1 MGGDEMN
8 TTDGTQ
14 GKRPS
19 TCYLSHGSTIYRSQD
34 IDVEK
39 IPSWSNHIELA
50 THSDNTLTDRYND
63 TMRKIACRWALAL
76 RPIRIYQKVDPHGP
90 SESELHSH
98 VPSRRQYDV
107 LKDLVLLQK

>member
-19 TCYLSHGSTIYRSQD
+19 TCYLSHGSAIYCSPD

-39 IPSWSNHIELA
+39 IPSWSNHFELA
-50 THSDNTLTDRYND
+50 THSDNTLTDRNND
-63 TMRKIACRWALAL
+63 TRQVL
-76 RPIRIYQKVDPHGP
+76 RH
-90 SESELHSH
+90 
-98 VPSRRQYDV
+98 RQR
-107 LKDLVLLQK
+107 

>member
-1 MGGDEMN
+1 MN

-63 TMRKIACRWALAL
+63 MVAAGVNASTSTIIEPNDRHLPR
-76 RPIRIYQKVDPHGP
+76 V
-90 SESELHSH
+90 
-98 VPSRRQYDV
+98 
-107 LKDLVLLQK
+107 